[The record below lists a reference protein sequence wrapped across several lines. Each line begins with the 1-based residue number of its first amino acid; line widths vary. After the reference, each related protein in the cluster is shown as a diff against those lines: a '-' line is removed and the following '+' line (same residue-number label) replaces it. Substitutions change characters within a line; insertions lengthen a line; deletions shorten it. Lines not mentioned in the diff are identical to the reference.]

1 MSDVSAQVL
10 CTAALRKLRAID
22 PSENPT
28 ATELDNCFTEM
39 KRMLHSWAAEGLYV
53 FVSTE
58 DVHSLTSGTEEYTIG
73 SGGAINSA
81 RPTQINTSTF
91 IRANGIDSPLAV
103 VGEARFNEIMQKSEG
118 AEHPTTIWYETT
130 YPLGTIHVWPPGGGE
145 LHLWSRKRLAEP
157 ATVAAN
163 AVFPEEYQD
172 AIVWELSC
180 RMAPEFIGDP
190 TEYLLRRSAAAM
202 AVMRNLNEGNNP
214 AELVNDMSYLRQGLT
229 SYDIDEG

>member
-1 MSDVSAQVL
+1 MTDVSAQVL
-10 CTAALRKLRAID
+10 CTAALRKLRVID
-22 PSENPT
+22 PSENPN

-39 KRMLHSWAAEGLYV
+39 KRMLHTWAAKGMYV

-58 DVHSLTSGTEEYTIG
+58 DVLTLTAETEEYTIG

-81 RPTQINTSTF
+81 RPTQINTATF
-91 IRANGIDSPLAV
+91 VRANGLDSKLQI
-103 VGEARFNEIMQKSEG
+103 VGEAKFADIVQKGIG
-118 AEHPTTIWYETT
+118 ADTPAVIWYETT
-130 YPLGTIHVWPPGGGE
+130 YPLGTIHLWPPGGGE

-157 ATVAAN
+157 ATVGAN

-190 TEYLLRRSAAAM
+190 TEYMRIRSTDAM
-202 AVMRNLNEGNNP
+202 ATLRDLNEANNP
-214 AELVNDMSYLRQGLT
+214 AELDNEISMLGIADNA
-229 SYDIDEG
+229 YDINGG